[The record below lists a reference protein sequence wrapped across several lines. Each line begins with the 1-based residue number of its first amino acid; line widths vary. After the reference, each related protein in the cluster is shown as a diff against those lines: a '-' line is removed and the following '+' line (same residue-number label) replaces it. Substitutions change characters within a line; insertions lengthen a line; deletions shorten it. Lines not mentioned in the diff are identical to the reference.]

1 MIPTQLVGIVACSG
15 ECCSLGTFSRMAA
28 RFLID
33 DHRKNCL
40 TICLPLFIIG
50 DLDENDF
57 AKRFPTISV
66 DGCSK
71 KCATI
76 ATEKKSGKVSDQLVV
91 SERLE
96 EWDIDPDK
104 FDRRDLGEEG
114 LEIARRLALA
124 LAEKVDVLAEAE
136 KD

>member
-1 MIPTQLVGIVACSG
+1 LIGIVACSG
-15 ECCSLGTFSRMAA
+15 ECCSLGTLSRMAA

-50 DLDENDF
+50 DQDENDF

-71 KCATI
+71 KCAKI
-76 ATEKKSGKVSDQLVV
+76 ATERKSGKVSDQMVV

-96 EWDIDPDK
+96 ELGIDADEFP
-104 FDRRDLGEEG
+104 RRDLGEQG
-114 LEIARRLALA
+114 LEVARKLALE
-124 LAEKVDVLAEAE
+124 LVEKVDAIVEANE
-136 KD
+136 G